1 MYILPR
7 NDKEMKSVMDMEQFK
22 GRHDVIMNIKE
33 YLQNNDSLD
42 LSTFIDMVDYF
53 NKKGWPSWC

>member
-53 NKKGWPSWC
+53 NKKGWSSWC

>member
-7 NDKEMKSVMDMEQFK
+7 NDKEMKSVMDMENFK
-22 GRHDVIMNIKE
+22 GRHNVIMNIKE

-42 LSTFIDMVDYF
+42 LQTFIDMISYF
-53 NKKGWPSWC
+53 NKKGWPNWC

>member
-7 NDKEMKSVMDMEQFK
+7 NDKEMKSIMDMENFK
-22 GRHDVIMNIKE
+22 GRHNVIMSIKE

-42 LSTFIDMVDYF
+42 LQTFVDMISYF
-53 NKKGWPSWC
+53 NKKGWPNWC